1 MGSVLDSLT
10 SFKVGS
16 IPKAKAGRPPKAAAA
31 ALLICC
37 VLCLHASGQEARRP
51 AENAGPPPRGQG
63 PDQKKSIPDAE
74 VFDQDGK
81 KMRFYSDLVK
91 DKVVIVSFVF
101 TSCALICPM
110 QGESLS
116 KLQATLGERLGKD
129 IHFVSVSTDPEGD
142 TPERLKT
149 WGVQFGA
156 RPGWTLVTG
165 KKSEIDKVAMAL
177 TGAPAVKG
185 KHSPVVFVGSDKTG
199 RWIRAYG
206 LAEPARFAG
215 LIDEVTADRAAPQ
228 KVEPQ

>member
-1 MGSVLDSLT
+1 MSSVLDRLT
-10 SFKVGS
+10 SFKVGRAS
-16 IPKAKAGRPPKAAAA
+16 KAKAGQVLKAATAE
-31 ALLICC
+31 LLICC
-37 VLCLHASGQEARRP
+37 LLCLHASGQEAHQP
-51 AENAGPPPRGQG
+51 ANTAGPAPAGQG
-63 PDQKKSIPDAE
+63 PDRKMSIPDAE

-81 KMRFYSDLVK
+81 KIRFYSDLVK

-101 TSCALICPM
+101 TTCSLVCPM

-129 IHFVSVSTDPEGD
+129 MHLVSVSTDPEAD

-149 WGVQFGA
+149 WGLRFGA

-206 LAEPARFAG
+206 LAEPVRFAG
-215 LIDEVTADRAAPQ
+215 LIDEVAADRAAPQ

>member
-1 MGSVLDSLT
+1 MGGVLDSLT
-10 SFKVGS
+10 SFNVGRAS
-16 IPKAKAGRPPKAAAA
+16 KAKAGRVLKAAAA
-31 ALLICC
+31 EFLICC
-37 VLCLHASGQEARRP
+37 MLCLHAGGQEARQPAKNVGPP
-51 AENAGPPPRGQG
+51 AEGQG
-63 PDQKKSIPDAE
+63 SGQKRAIPDAE

-81 KMRFYSDLVK
+81 RIRFYSDLVK
-91 DKVVIVSFVF
+91 DKVVVVSFVF
-101 TSCALICPM
+101 TTCALVCPM

-129 IHFVSVSTDPEGD
+129 IHLVSVSTDPEGD

-228 KVEPQ
+228 KAEPQ

>member
-1 MGSVLDSLT
+1 MSSVPDRLK
-10 SFKVGS
+10 SFKVGRVS
-16 IPKAKAGRPPKAAAA
+16 KAKAGRLLKAAAA
-31 ALLICC
+31 ELLICC
-37 VLCLHASGQEARRP
+37 LLCLHASGQEAQQQ
-51 AENAGPPPRGQG
+51 AHTAGPPPAGREHDRKRQ
-63 PDQKKSIPDAE
+63 IPDAE

-81 KMRFYSDLVK
+81 RVRFYSDLIK

-101 TSCALICPM
+101 TTCDLVCPM

-129 IHFVSVSTDPEGD
+129 IHLVSVSTDPEGD

-149 WGVQFGA
+149 WGLQFGA

-165 KKSEIDKVAMAL
+165 KKSEIDKVATAL

-206 LAEPARFAG
+206 LGEPARFVG

-228 KVEPQ
+228 KVGPQ